1 MTNVLLPTD
10 FTTDSIATVKGA
22 VKAIPGK
29 LNIFLFHA
37 FDIPDSLV
45 DAMQRA
51 GRRGHSDLITETLRL
66 KCKQI
71 KAAHPNISNISF
83 RVMYGTMTTAFKNF
97 AEANKIDTIY
107 IPKDHKFAAVVRES
121 VNYDRMFKK
130 SGIQIVNEATPRNLI
145 VDPETYLKAVTQ
157 PLPLYNVINN

>member
-10 FTTDSIATVKGA
+10 FTTNSIAKVSGA
-22 VKAIPGK
+22 VEAISGK

-37 FDIPDSLV
+37 FDIPDSLA

-51 GRRGHSDLITETLRL
+51 GRHGHSELITERLRL
-66 KCKQI
+66 KCKQV

-83 RVMYGTMTTAFKNF
+83 RVMYGTTTAAFKNF

-107 IPKDHKFAAVVRES
+107 IPKGHKFVAVVRES
-121 VNYDRMFKK
+121 VNYDRMFRK
-130 SGIQIVNEATPRNLI
+130 SGIQIINDANTKNLI

-157 PLPLYNVINN
+157 PLPLYNIINN

>member
-10 FTTDSIATVKGA
+10 FSTDSIATLNGA

-37 FDIPDSLV
+37 FDIPDSLI

-51 GRRGHSDLITETLRL
+51 GKRGHSELITEALRM
-66 KCKQI
+66 KCKQV
-71 KAAHPNISNISF
+71 KAANPNICNISF
-83 RVMYGTMTTAFKNF
+83 RVMYGTTATAFKNF
-97 AEANKIDTIY
+97 AEANKIDIIY
-107 IPKDHKFAAVVRES
+107 IPKGHKFAAVVRES

-130 SGIQIVNEATPRNLI
+130 SGIQIVNEANTKNLI

-157 PLPLYNVINN
+157 SLPLYNIINN